1 MSGGRPAGESM
12 PWFQAKVVA
21 ETQMAILFEH
31 VDSDE
36 PQWVPRS
43 TIKDMTLS
51 YEIGETVDVEI
62 AGWKARDLGWE

>member
-1 MSGGRPAGESM
+1 
-12 PWFQAKVVA
+12 
-21 ETQMAILFEH
+21 MAILFEH